1 MSALP
6 APPESRRILG
16 VRVDATS
23 YNPATETVLALA
35 EADEGGYVCA
45 TSVHGVVEARRD
57 PEFARVLDG
66 ACLVTPDG
74 VPLVWA
80 LRALGVRDARRVY
93 GPDLMPA
100 VCAAAARAGI
110 PIGLYGGTPEVLD
123 RLIGRFLREFP
134 RLAVVWA
141 FAPPF
146 RPLSPEEDAKV
157 TEEILDSGAR
167 ILFVGLGCPRQE
179 RWMAAH
185 REHFPAV
192 MLGVG
197 AAFDFL
203 ARVKPQA
210 PARLQRMGLEWAY
223 RLACEP
229 RRLGP
234 RYLSIVPRFL
244 FAFGGEWLRSRR
256 PWARRRKGE

>member
-1 MSALP
+1 MAPLP
-6 APPESRRILG
+6 VASESRSILG

-23 YNPATETVLALA
+23 YAHASQTVVRLA
-35 EADEGGYVCA
+35 ESGVGGYVCV
-45 TSVHGVVEARRD
+45 TGVHGVIEAQRD
-57 PEFARVLDG
+57 PGFARVLAD

-80 LRALGVRDARRVY
+80 LRALGVPEATRVY

-100 VCAAAARAGI
+100 VCAAAAREGV
-110 PIGLYGGTPEVLD
+110 PIGLYGGTPPVLD
-123 RLIGRFLREFP
+123 RLVGRLTREHP
-134 RLAVVWA
+134 GLDVAWT

-146 RPLSPEEDAKV
+146 RELSPDEDAKV
-157 TEEILDSGAR
+157 TDAILAAGVH

-185 REHFPAV
+185 RDRLPAV
-192 MLGVG
+192 MIGVG

-203 ARVKPQA
+203 AGVKRQA
-210 PARLQRMGLEWAY
+210 PAWLQRLGLEWAF

-244 FAFGGEWLRSRR
+244 LAFGVQWLRTRGRR
-256 PWARRRKGE
+256 GA